1 MPNKS
6 LHEFPAMPG
15 ASERWSFLTSI
26 IESRDTSEQRRRM
39 RARPRQEINYTL
51 TATKAEASEVTSLV
65 SKAMGYGAALPRWH
79 RSATIVAHHDNH
91 ITLSRQLPPDV
102 HKGSFLSIGGVI
114 HKVYEVEA
122 GRRGFLMELV
132 GWPDGGY
139 PDGTEV
145 VPLWECALGMSQEE
159 LIKSPI
165 VTQIKING
173 QKVVGS
179 SDIISLNPPNEGAE
193 APVISFDGME
203 VLLVR
208 PSWASDRT
216 VSTTWARSVLDFD
229 IGIVSYRLLAESSK
243 RMRSFRFLLKGVSEI
258 DFVTAF
264 FWRQYGRQKRFIM
277 PQWGIEPNIINLSS
291 NRMVITISGS
301 NYGSDATPMNSSYFM
316 TTNPSDGSIDVCEV
330 SDVSSDMINDATI
343 ITLKQPFTG
352 KYLPTKS
359 IRSCFCSIVRLASDD
374 LDINYTGADVASI
387 EIGTMEVL
395 R

>member
-1 MPNKS
+1 M
-6 LHEFPAMPG
+6 
-15 ASERWSFLTSI
+15 
-26 IESRDTSEQRRRM
+26 
-39 RARPRQEINYTL
+39 
-51 TATKAEASEVTSLV
+51 
-65 SKAMGYGAALPRWH
+65 
-79 RSATIVAHHDNH
+79 
-91 ITLSRQLPPDV
+91 
-102 HKGSFLSIGGVI
+102 I
-114 HKVYEVEA
+114 HKIYDVA
-122 GRRGFLMELV
+122 TGRREFLMELV

-159 LIKSPI
+159 LIKSPL

-179 SDIISLNPPNEGAE
+179 SDLISLYPPPEHKGTEGPAK
-193 APVISFDGME
+193 AFDGME

-229 IGIVSYRLLAESSK
+229 VGVVSYRRLAESAK
-243 RMRSFRFLLKGVSEI
+243 RMRSFRFLLKDVAEV
-258 DFVTAF
+258 DWMTVF

-277 PQWGIEPNIINLSS
+277 PQWGIELNIINLSS
-291 NRMVITISGS
+291 NGRVITISGS

-316 TTNPSDGSIDVCEV
+316 TTSPLDGSVDVREV
-330 SDVSSDMINDATI
+330 LDVSSDMINGATI
-343 ITLKQPFTG
+343 ITLKHPFNWE
-352 KYLPTKS
+352 YFPTKS

-374 LDINYTGADVASI
+374 LDINYTGAGVAII